1 MYFKRSNVEEL
12 PTEIVELLLPIECQ
26 SAHSSYEMKSVNLTK
41 NGRNVS
47 ILTMKFNEIP
57 SDYALKSTSKTV
69 FF

>member
-1 MYFKRSNVEEL
+1 MEEFL
-12 PTEIVELLLPIECQ
+12 TEIVELPLLIECQ
-26 SAHSSYEMKSVNLTK
+26 SVHSSYEMKSVNLAKK

-57 SDYALKSTSKTV
+57 SDYVSKSTSKTI